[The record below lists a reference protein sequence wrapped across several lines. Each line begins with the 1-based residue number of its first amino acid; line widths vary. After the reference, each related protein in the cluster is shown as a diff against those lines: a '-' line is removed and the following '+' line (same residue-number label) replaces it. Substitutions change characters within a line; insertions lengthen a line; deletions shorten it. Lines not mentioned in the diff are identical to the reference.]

1 MLLKT
6 LGKIFLYVGQKS
18 GRAVGTTSLGLGE
31 DQLEQFLDT
40 GNSGSIYEFEVESVP
55 LGEDLA
61 VETASVSLQFK
72 KDADRNFYLALI
84 TVGSLL
90 TTAYINRLVK
100 DYARQVRIIQESG
113 EQAERLRKLELLREG
128 VDAEILNTQE
138 TLDFYRSVGFDDFS
152 EGQELIRVQTQQL
165 DDLRELKTLGTA
177 EELEDF
183 LKAQKLV
190 GAGADDI
197 RMAQIA
203 AEAKKANTA
212 KWAKLS
218 KLVGPI
224 DIGLLLGT
232 GVLALIYGE
241 EEEQI
246 ILDGISKIFEP
257 FNGLVFSWD
266 GKFTDYYNITLPTD
280 ITTIGLSVI
289 FKETAQDVAEALEL
303 EVPTDLRTVIFGAL
317 ALLSDWFIIVI
328 DDVIISGADY
338 VFDSTEPL
346 DLSERFPELTTENL
360 IDSNIAF
367 YAFEFWFGAIVLKS
381 IYRYYAQ
388 PLWRMFQAA
397 NV

>member
-1 MLLKT
+1 MLLRT
-6 LGKIFLYVGQKS
+6 LGKIILYAGQKS
-18 GRAVGTTSLGLGE
+18 GRVVGTTSLGLGE

-40 GNSGSIYEFEVESVP
+40 GKSGSIYEFEVESVP

-90 TTAYINRLVK
+90 TTAYISGLIK
-100 DYARQVRIIQESG
+100 DYARQVRIIQESS
-113 EQAERLRKLELLREG
+113 EQVERLRKLELIREG
-128 VDAEILNTQE
+128 VDAEILKTQE
-138 TLDFYRSVGFDDFS
+138 SLDFYRSVGFDDFS
-152 EGQELIRVQTQQL
+152 EGEEIIRIKTQQL
-165 DDLRELKTLGTA
+165 DKLQELKTLETV
-177 EELEDF
+177 EDVDDF
-183 LKAQKLV
+183 LKNQRLLGEA
-190 GAGADDI
+190 ADDI
-197 RMAQIA
+197 RMAQIT

-257 FNGLVFSWD
+257 FNGTLFSWD

-289 FKETAQDVAEALEL
+289 FKETAEDVAEALEL
-303 EVPTDLRTVIFGAL
+303 EFPTDLRTVIFGAL
-317 ALLSDWFIIVI
+317 TLLSDWFIIVI

-338 VFDSTEPL
+338 VFDSTESFN
-346 DLSERFPELTTENL
+346 LSESFPKLSIEDL
-360 IDSNIAF
+360 ISSNVAF

-381 IYRYYAQ
+381 LYRYYAQ
-388 PLWRMFQAA
+388 PLWRMFQSA